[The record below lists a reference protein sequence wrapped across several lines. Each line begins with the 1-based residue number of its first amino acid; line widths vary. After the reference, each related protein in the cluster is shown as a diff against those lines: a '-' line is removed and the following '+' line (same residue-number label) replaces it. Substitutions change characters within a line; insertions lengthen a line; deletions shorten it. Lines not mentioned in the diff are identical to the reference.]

1 MAEIARFAT
10 THWLRFP
17 EVMTPDQLL
26 LSGTPEDAISWKIGP
41 CGPVGPDG
49 FRLPSNVWCAVGLFT
64 ERTAA
69 TVAMERR
76 DSYMPFLSDTTES
89 WHQVLLP
96 IRHHGECNHLNREC
110 PGEVFEVSSADP
122 GGPLMVI
129 TTAGYNF
136 GPELKIERVINF
148 RRSVDRVNDW
158 MGNVEGCLASQPF
171 TPYTKG
177 DDGCTLS
184 VWRDDACMLNAMYR
198 EGTHRA
204 QIDRHKST
212 SIFDRSSFTR
222 FRILEMCGQWNGKDP
237 IAQS

>member
-1 MAEIARFAT
+1 
-10 THWLRFP
+10 
-17 EVMTPDQLL
+17 
-26 LSGTPEDAISWKIGP
+26 
-41 CGPVGPDG
+41 
-49 FRLPSNVWCAVGLFT
+49 
-64 ERTAA
+64 
-69 TVAMERR
+69 
-76 DSYMPFLSDTTES
+76 
-89 WHQVLLP
+89 
-96 IRHHGECNHLNREC
+96 
-110 PGEVFEVSSADP
+110 
-122 GGPLMVI
+122 MVI